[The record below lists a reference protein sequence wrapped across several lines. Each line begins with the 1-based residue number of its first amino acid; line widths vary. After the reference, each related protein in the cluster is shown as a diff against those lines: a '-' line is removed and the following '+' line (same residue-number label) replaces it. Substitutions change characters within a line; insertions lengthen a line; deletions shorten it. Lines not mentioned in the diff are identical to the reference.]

1 MRVRRGY
8 LKTILSCD
16 WIMKMK
22 RLIFPENSKNTQ
34 IKSARKNLPVI
45 FFILSLAF
53 LCFSL
58 YKGFFLPLA
67 LSSGPPSNKQ
77 SSEQQTLAPF
87 EQVVQD
93 AQKLEGLFTLYRN
106 QATNKVYLEITQQQL
121 DKKFLCFVTLA
132 SGLGEAGILSGMP
145 RLILAACVED
155 RPYLI
160 GADETVRARSNRDL
174 GRFLDGVFRGGAGG
188 GAR

>member
-1 MRVRRGY
+1 LRVRRGY
-8 LKTILSCD
+8 LKTILSCG
-16 WIMKMK
+16 WILKMK
-22 RLIFPENSKNTQ
+22 RLIFPEKSKNTQ
-34 IKSARKNLPVI
+34 IKSARKNLPLI

-53 LCFSL
+53 FCWSL
-58 YKGFFLPLA
+58 YKGLFLPLA
-67 LSSGPPSNKQ
+67 LSSPAPSNEQ

-132 SGLGEAGILSGMP
+132 FGLGGSGHFE
-145 RLILAACVED
+145 RNAD
-155 RPYLI
+155 R
-160 GADETVRARSNRDL
+160 
-174 GRFLDGVFRGGAGG
+174 RFLVSTAPSPK
-188 GAR
+188 